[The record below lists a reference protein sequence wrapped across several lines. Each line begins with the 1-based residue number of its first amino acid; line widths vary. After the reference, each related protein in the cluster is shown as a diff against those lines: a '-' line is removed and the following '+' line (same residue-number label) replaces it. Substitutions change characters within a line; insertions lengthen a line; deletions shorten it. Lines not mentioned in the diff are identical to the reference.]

1 MFCSW
6 GGGGGSQRVLI
17 LRLRYGGPFM
27 AWCFVRAWGVA
38 KQGINLLFNQKRK
51 LGLQSI
57 KRLKIDRIVAEN
69 SIMVSISP
77 FKILL
82 NNLNSELDQRNLES
96 LVHVC
101 WELIPGGQ
109 RERITSGWEVF
120 SVLLRQSA
128 IGEEPRKMAFLLGI
142 IKELR
147 PKRRDLVGMVK
158 RYIEEHY
165 EQPEEILTDFES
177 SSDGYIV
184 IPRSPTPTSFHDCCS
199 VRCGC
204 FNCSCTP
211 CCSGFCCFVII
222 AIFFIFLAIA
232 ATLLWY
238 VFPRFRKLFNSN
250 DDLRVAGPVIIA
262 GLLALA
268 VCCISFGIYIKR
280 RNRQPNYSELRS
292 DIDSRSVNTPSDSV
306 RTGYVTKID
315 RRGSNACSCYSGRIT
330 DMTASSSFN
339 SLWSAR
345 TPWPRTDAVVVTDG
359 CNRQDNEFTQE
370 IEPKEEDNDDEL
382 RWVPVKSQ

>member
-1 MFCSW
+1 
-6 GGGGGSQRVLI
+6 
-17 LRLRYGGPFM
+17 
-27 AWCFVRAWGVA
+27 
-38 KQGINLLFNQKRK
+38 
-51 LGLQSI
+51 
-57 KRLKIDRIVAEN
+57 
-69 SIMVSISP
+69 MVSISP

-82 NNLNSELDQRNLES
+82 NNLNGELDQRNLES

-101 WELIPGGQ
+101 GELIPGGQ

-120 SVLLRQSA
+120 SILLRQSA
-128 IGEEPRKMAFLLGI
+128 NGEEPRKMTFLLGI

-158 RYIEEHY
+158 RYIEKHY

-222 AIFFIFLAIA
+222 AVFFIFLAIA

-268 VCCISFGIYIKR
+268 ACCISFGIYIKR
-280 RNRQPNYSELRS
+280 RNRQLNYSELRS
-292 DIDSRSVNTPSDSV
+292 DIDSRSVNASSDSV

-315 RRGSNACSCYSGRIT
+315 RRGSNACSCHSGRIT

-345 TPWPRTDAVVVTDG
+345 TPWPRTDAVLVTDG

-370 IEPKEEDNDDEL
+370 IEPEEEDNDDEL
-382 RWVPVKSQ
+382 LWVPEKSPKTRARNRDWQSEQLDFPCTGQIKHCIGIVCNG

>member
-1 MFCSW
+1 
-6 GGGGGSQRVLI
+6 
-17 LRLRYGGPFM
+17 
-27 AWCFVRAWGVA
+27 
-38 KQGINLLFNQKRK
+38 
-51 LGLQSI
+51 
-57 KRLKIDRIVAEN
+57 
-69 SIMVSISP
+69 MVSITP

-82 NNLNSELDQRNLES
+82 NNLNSEQDQRNLES

-101 WELIPGGQ
+101 GELIPSGQ
-109 RERITSGWEVF
+109 RERITSGLEVF

-128 IGEEPRKMAFLLGI
+128 NGEEPRKMTFLLGI

-222 AIFFIFLAIA
+222 AVFFIFLAIGA
-232 ATLLWY
+232 ALLWY

-280 RNRQPNYSELRS
+280 RNRQLSYSELRS
-292 DIDSRSVNTPSDSV
+292 DIDSRSVKAPSDSV
-306 RTGYVTKID
+306 LTGYVTKID
-315 RRGSNACSCYSGRIT
+315 RRGSNACSCNSGRIT

-345 TPWPRTDAVVVTDG
+345 TPWPRTDAVVVIDG

-370 IEPKEEDNDDEL
+370 IEPEEEDNDDEL
-382 RWVPVKSQ
+382 RWVPVESQSEGL

>member
-1 MFCSW
+1 
-6 GGGGGSQRVLI
+6 
-17 LRLRYGGPFM
+17 
-27 AWCFVRAWGVA
+27 
-38 KQGINLLFNQKRK
+38 
-51 LGLQSI
+51 
-57 KRLKIDRIVAEN
+57 
-69 SIMVSISP
+69 MVSISP

-82 NNLNSELDQRNLES
+82 NNLNGELDQRNLES

-101 WELIPGGQ
+101 GELIPGGQ

-120 SVLLRQSA
+120 SILLRQNA

-184 IPRSPTPTSFHDCCS
+184 IPRSPTPTSFHDCCT

-222 AIFFIFLAIA
+222 AVFFIFLAIA
-232 ATLLWY
+232 AALLWY

-345 TPWPRTDAVVVTDG
+345 TPWPRTDAVVVIDG

-370 IEPKEEDNDDEL
+370 IEPEEEDNDDEL
-382 RWVPVKSQ
+382 RWVPVESQSEGL